1 MKKQITILIA
11 SLTIFIVAFGVV
23 GCPSDESEN
32 KSNHAIA
39 DVLDSVTESISKDIA
54 SAVVVSA
61 GNQDIE
67 KTQPTVQDV
76 TPSDNV
82 QGFSDFIVRNGKIY
96 AVGDNSLYVYD
107 IKTKT
112 QQIHA
117 VEGELNTVAY
127 FDGSIY
133 VGGDQLLKLNDT
145 TLEFV
150 DDEFDGTVTELYTY
164 GLQLMVGTS
173 NGLYRRGIFGKDKLM
188 DNITVSA
195 ITEDNSGLWIGSKGE
210 GLYRW
215 DGENFQKRFLRR
227 DTSLFDFVNTID
239 FKHNHLYVGC
249 DNGLYVYDGGK
260 WKTLTTED
268 GLPDNNVRTIDAT
281 NWTVYIGTDKGVV
294 GYFEEQ
300 LSPVN
305 TLETKQ
311 VNALQVRGVKLLA
324 ATEYEGILEKN
335 GNVLKTIIQPI
346 KLENLQIL
354 SLIY

>member
-1 MKKQITILIA
+1 MKKRVTILI
-11 SLTIFIVAFGVV
+11 STLIVLIVAFGVV
-23 GCPSDESEN
+23 GCSSDKSEN
-32 KSNHAIA
+32 KSNHVVAE
-39 DVLDSVTESISKDIA
+39 VLDSVTESISKDIA
-54 SAVVVSA
+54 NAVVVSA
-61 GNQDIE
+61 DNQDVE
-67 KTQPTVQDV
+67 STQSAVKDSSPAENIQ
-76 TPSDNV
+76 S
-82 QGFSDFIVRNGKIY
+82 FSDFILRNGKIY

-107 IKTKT
+107 IKKKT
-112 QQIHA
+112 QKIHA
-117 VEGELNTVAY
+117 VEGELNSVAY
-127 FDGSIY
+127 FDGSVY

-150 DDEFDGTVTELYTY
+150 DDEFDGTITELYSY
-164 GLQLMVGTS
+164 GLQLMIGTS
-173 NGLYRRGIFGKDKLM
+173 DGLYRRGVFGKDKLM
-188 DNITVSA
+188 DDITVSA

-227 DTSLFDFVNTID
+227 DTSLFDFVNAID
-239 FKHNHLYVGC
+239 FKHDHLYVGC

-260 WKTLTTED
+260 WKTLTAEE
-268 GLPDNNVRTIDAT
+268 GLPDDNVRAIDAT

-311 VNALQVRGVKLLA
+311 VNSLQVRGVKLLA

-335 GNVLKTIIQPI
+335 GNSIKTLIQPI
-346 KLENLQIL
+346 QLENLQIL